1 MNSGSLWLRAAWALT
16 QQKAGYKISELV
28 NENTEVLNYG
38 EKYIRTGDGVM
49 SGKGAQLCNS
59 LQEEKVWKKKELK
72 SIHPLSTENN

>member
-38 EKYIRTGDGVM
+38 AKYIRKEDGVM

-59 LQEEKVWKKKELK
+59 LQEEKMWEKKRIKIYPSSEHRK
-72 SIHPLSTENN
+72 